1 MLRPTL
7 HTQIAVMFVDLMND
21 TNPASHIHN
30 VFTNFGEVVLQKT
43 NIVTALRQC
52 KAGLIIY
59 NLCVLST
66 LVAVRFLRPDP
77 RVVFCVYWH
86 GHWAASCVQ
95 LLLAGSIDGS
105 FVVACSFSEVPWF
118 RFWQETLGV

>member
-59 NLCVLST
+59 SLCVLST
-66 LVAVRFLRPDP
+66 LVAVRFLLPDP
-77 RVVFCVYWH
+77 CVVVCVYWH
-86 GHWAASCVQ
+86 GHWAASRVQ
-95 LLLAGSIDGS
+95 LLLTGSIDGS
-105 FVVACSFSEVPWF
+105 LVVACSFSEVPWF